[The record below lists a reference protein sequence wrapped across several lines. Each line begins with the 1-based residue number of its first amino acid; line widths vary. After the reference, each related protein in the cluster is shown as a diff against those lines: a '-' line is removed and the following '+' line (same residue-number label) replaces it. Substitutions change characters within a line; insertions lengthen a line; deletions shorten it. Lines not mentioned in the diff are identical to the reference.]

1 MNTKSLKLAFAD
13 IIAADTLAI
22 FPPMENMENFDDKNQ
37 AAASKEDTTKGDTLV
52 DALREMQKGPSAA
65 NHLTSPLRSSG
76 FTQPIKIEQTPLHVA
91 ATKGDVN
98 EIKKLL
104 KAGWNVNQEDH
115 RSAMPIHIA
124 SMFGHLEAVQVLVQ
138 HGADLKDK
146 SYEGQ
151 TALHLAVLN
160 YHVDVV
166 AHLLNAGANP
176 KDKTYT
182 NNSNSFDQALK
193 LLDGLTDELLKTP
206 KNPELL
212 AQAKNL
218 VQIIEVL
225 CQHSQAPFLAAH
237 GSNAKQLSS
246 VPISTLL
253 DIFSSYIEDN
263 ALKTMMLDT
272 AHKIAVQ
279 DESGENYIR
288 AKTFLNTFATSE
300 TYLVKI
306 HKSQNALVETDGYY
320 AKYITK
326 TMAHTAQ
333 KFSAGL
339 EDAQARTVFDK
350 ISASLKLAHEYAHN
364 FADPNAAKVAL
375 DHYENGETVLL
386 PTGWRGHSVATFLS
400 KSQAVFAVA
409 NAGKHYFE
417 DPFGVIFY
425 RLADPEKIS
434 ENHFHKI
441 LANQEQLLLE
451 FKSLYELGINGRFG
465 FIETP
470 KQDHGNCTHYSFKI
484 VVEGLAMI
492 EYLNLG
498 LSVEDAKTKAQY
510 YADQFELYHNTYL
523 IDDMVTANSLLDMNA
538 YKDIYLEL
546 SAHAKDSA
554 VAKETSNYLK
564 QKIADVFHTDVE
576 AHNAPPTDNKIHIGD
591 VLDWIGSKLPTFK
604 AAAENATE
612 HQQEH
617 SFDLHVDNASFT
629 PQFHEMNGLPVV
641 HAFDDRH
648 TQLQPDLL

>member
-1 MNTKSLKLAFAD
+1 MNNKSSILAFAD

-22 FPPMENMENFDDKNQ
+22 FPPMEDADIKK
-37 AAASKEDTTKGDTLV
+37 ASTEDTAQDISLV
-52 DALREMQKGPSAA
+52 DALREMQNNPTGA
-65 NHLTSPLRSSG
+65 NHLPSPLKSSG
-76 FTQPIKIEQTPLHVA
+76 FIQPIRVEQTPLHVA

-98 EIKKLL
+98 EIKRLL

-166 AHLLNAGANP
+166 RHLLNAGANP
-176 KDKTYT
+176 KDKTYV
-182 NNSNSFDQALK
+182 NHSNTFDQALK
-193 LLDGLTDELLKTP
+193 LLDGLTDELLKSP

-212 AQAKNL
+212 AQAKNI
-218 VQIIEVL
+218 VHIIDSL
-225 CQHSQAPFLAAH
+225 CQHSQAPFLATH
-237 GSNAKQLSS
+237 GSNAKSASL
-246 VPISTLL
+246 VPISVLL
-253 DIFSSYIEDN
+253 DVFSSYIEDN
-263 ALKTMMLDT
+263 TLKTMILDI
-272 AHKIAVQ
+272 AQKIAIQ
-279 DESGENYIR
+279 DNSGENYIR
-288 AKTFLNTFATSE
+288 TKTFLNTFATSE

-306 HKSQNALVETDGYY
+306 HKNQNTLVETDGYY

-326 TMAHTAQ
+326 TMAQTAQ
-333 KFSAGL
+333 GFSACL
-339 EDAQARTVFDK
+339 EDAQAQKVFDK
-350 ISASLKLAHEYAHN
+350 ISASLKLAYEYAQN
-364 FADPNAAKVAL
+364 FADPKAAEAAL
-375 DHYENGETVLL
+375 AHYQEGETVLL
-386 PTGWRGHSVATFLS
+386 PTGWRGHSVATFFS
-400 KSQAVFAVA
+400 KPQATFAVA

-425 RLADPEKIS
+425 KLSDPEKVS

-470 KQDHGNCTHYSFKI
+470 KQAHGNCTHYSFKI

-498 LSVEDAKTKAQY
+498 LSIEEAQAKAHH
-510 YADQFELYHNTYL
+510 YAEQFEIYHNTYL
-523 IDDMVTANSLLDMNA
+523 IDDMITEHSLLDMNA
-538 YKDIYLEL
+538 YKDIYSEL
-546 SAHAKDSA
+546 LIQAKDST
-554 VAKETSNYLK
+554 VAKETSDHLK
-564 QKIADVFHTDVE
+564 AKIMDVFHVDLE
-576 AHNAPPTDNKIHIGD
+576 AHNAPSQDTKIHLGD
-591 VLDWIGSKLPTFK
+591 VLEWIGAKLPTFK
-604 AAAENATE
+604 TAAGNATDSP
-612 HQQEH
+612 QEDNR
-617 SFDLHVDNASFT
+617 DLCLDNNSFT
-629 PQFHEMNGLPVV
+629 PHFNEINGAPIV
-641 HAFDDRH
+641 HALDDMH